1 MVRACVLPNNEFRTI
16 PDISVTN
23 ACENFYRLFEKVYG
37 KINCSYSI
45 HVVASHLLLIRGT
58 QPLTFRSAFKFES
71 FFAEMKNMYVPG
83 TMSTTKQVLQ
93 NCFMKRAV
101 EHHACDKTIF
111 YDVEKTPVQGKPF
124 IPGLENNSLIYVT
137 DEDNNHNMYQII
149 ELEKENNNVFTCV
162 KQGKFKFTTTLI
174 PNINWSQ
181 VGVYKLG
188 PTSLEK

>member
-1 MVRACVLPNNEFRTI
+1 
-16 PDISVTN
+16 
-23 ACENFYRLFEKVYG
+23 
-37 KINCSYSI
+37 
-45 HVVASHLLLIRGT
+45 
-58 QPLTFRSAFKFES
+58 
-71 FFAEMKNMYVPG
+71 MYVPG

-188 PTSLEK
+188 PTCKEEHHFISREDICGKVLKIDNYLMTCPLNVLQEK